1 MVSDKA
7 SKIIIQKNIE
17 NIKSYLKNRNIQID
31 NLDEILSKI
40 TVEIGI
46 KKDYPYAKIDK
57 TNSYNII
64 ISEDI
69 DENDKY
75 KWLNHEMIHVISN
88 NLQTTDEI
96 HVGGIIVEDRE
107 KDIWIGQ
114 YLNEAIT
121 EYINQSIICCKYID
135 YYDRY
140 IEALDYIINIIGE
153 DIVLKAYFTNDLELI
168 IRNLM
173 LSTGKTREQIV
184 KFIDSID
191 YLYENEDYKIGI

>member
-1 MVSDKA
+1 MVNDKV
-7 SKIIIQKNIE
+7 SKFFIEKNIE
-17 NIKSYLKNRNIQID
+17 NIKSYLKNKNIQID

-57 TNSYNII
+57 TNSYKII

-96 HVGGIIVEDRE
+96 HVGGIIVEDKE
-107 KDIWIGQ
+107 KDIWTGQ

-121 EYINQSIICCKYID
+121 EYINQSIIRSKYND

-153 DIVLKAYFTNDLELI
+153 DIILKAYFTNNLELI
-168 IRNLM
+168 VKNLV
-173 LSTGKTREQIV
+173 LKTGKTREQV
-184 KFIDSID
+184 MKFIDFID